1 MLPERAE
8 AGHAGRLDSLPAAM
22 DLKGI
27 SVQGNGFF
35 QVDEGCRSPM
45 LIWSPN
51 RHIGLNFQS
60 KDHDNNEDT
69 WRALAAFHA
78 EAIALGGAS
87 NPTLDAADLEE
98 PGTPLDAD
106 PNDEAHHRRKKYDAY
121 MSRMKLLKDEAVHD
135 GYVLNL
141 ASEVD
146 FRHFVRS
153 APEIRK
159 GNLVLMDNGNL
170 RAIWKDRHEARLGLQ
185 FLGGRMVQYVIFKRR
200 KKQQPISRVTG
211 RDSLEGFER
220 LIHAFELH
228 SLLYE

>member
-1 MLPERAE
+1 MTWMQNRRVGFDFHSK
-8 AGHAGRLDSLPAAM
+8 GHDKIEETR
-22 DLKGI
+22 
-27 SVQGNGFF
+27 
-35 QVDEGCRSPM
+35 
-45 LIWSPN
+45 
-51 RHIGLNFQS
+51 
-60 KDHDNNEDT
+60 
-69 WRALAAFHA
+69 RALVAIHD
-78 EAIALGGAS
+78 EAIALDGAS
-87 NPTLDAADLEE
+87 NPTPDAADVEE

-106 PNDEAHHRRKKYDAY
+106 RNDETHYGRKKHDAY

-170 RAIWKDRHEARLGLQ
+170 RAIWKDGHEARLGLQ